1 MTFTPRV
8 VAHEALTCADLAAL
22 RTLFDREYF
31 DEHGPW
37 DPDHPYGYAPASM
50 HAIVHDAAGTV
61 VAHVGFQPRE
71 ITVGDSSTVVAVTGG
86 VLVDARF
93 RGRGLDDLAMSAA
106 QAAMRANL
114 DLEYGYLGCREEVV
128 PFYERTGWHRI
139 RVTEQSVS
147 RAPAT
152 RRTPTPTPDGA
163 PTPSGTAAPRGIPE
177 TSATPETS
185 GMSTPDGTPAMSGTP
200 STSGTPETILE
211 HGAPV
216 LIYPLRGDV
225 YAWPPGPVDL
235 RGRPW

>member
-22 RTLFDREYF
+22 RTLFDREYL

-71 ITVGDSSTVVAVTGG
+71 IAVGESSVLVAGTGG

-93 RGRGLDDLAMSAA
+93 RGRGLGELAMSTA
-106 QAAMRANL
+106 QGAMRANPA
-114 DLEYGYLGCREEVV
+114 LEFGYLGCREEVV
-128 PFYERTGWHRI
+128 PFYERTGWRRI
-139 RVTEQSVS
+139 HVAERSVS
-147 RAPAT
+147 RTPAT
-152 RRTPTPTPDGA
+152 
-163 PTPSGTAAPRGIPE
+163 SGVPV
-177 TSATPETS
+177 TSGTPETS
-185 GMSTPDGTPAMSGTP
+185 GTPTTI
-200 STSGTPETILE
+200 GTPETILE
-211 HGAPV
+211 EGAPV
-216 LIYPLRGDV
+216 LIFPLRRDV
-225 YAWPPGPVDL
+225 RAWPPGPVDL